1 MFFTKWKR
9 QIQEGD
15 LNKLLN
21 IQRNILQFEV

>member
-1 MFFTKWKR
+1 MFFTRWKR

-21 IQRNILQFEV
+21 IQSNTLQFEV